1 MIATKDVTIASQE
14 GNLFAF
20 ANTDFQISTASGVV
34 SLKAGDKLDM
44 RSAKAMTIK
53 TEADGLN
60 MISIGAVTETFSST
74 QSTTIGGTLT
84 TSVTGAVSETFSA
97 GQTTTVDGSLV
108 MSGSSGVNVSS
119 SGAINITASGV
130 AAISGSSVTNNG
142 IAQLGP
148 GVT

>member
-1 MIATKDVTIASQE
+1 MIAAKDVTIASQE

-20 ANTDFQISTASGVV
+20 ANTDFQIRTSSGVV

-74 QSTTIGGTLT
+74 LTST
-84 TSVTGAVSETFSA
+84 VTGAVSETFSA